1 MFLELCINKHIDV
14 RKSQVLVKNLYFK
27 GQYRQLAAYF
37 STQQKVSGSRKKS
50 EERRQIEIT
59 QIRLFNSILRLI

>member
-14 RKSQVLVKNLYFK
+14 RKSQVLVRNLYFK

-37 STQQKVSGSRKKS
+37 STQQKVSRKKS